1 VSQITGTGDSCSQF
15 IGGTAQTL
23 SRLIY
28 TVRNGLIY
36 RVTPSGFAYW
46 VRVTASAGA
55 NTFVIPQTI
64 TTGNFTTRFG
74 LASTGSNVRTGTCAA
89 VSGETITAASGNSS
103 FTVRWN
109 APSAGTY
116 VIRLRLATS
125 AVRNQP
131 VPSPPTVHYTF
142 STTGVAGSTSGIDL
156 SQ

>member
-1 VSQITGTGDSCSQF
+1 
-15 IGGTAQTL
+15 
-23 SRLIY
+23 
-28 TVRNGLIY
+28 VRNGLIY

-103 FTVRWN
+103 LTVRWN

-131 VPSPPTVHYTF
+131 VPSPPTVQLHVLDD
-142 STTGVAGSTSGIDL
+142 GRGPLDERDRALAVASYDDEEARRSPR
-156 SQ
+156 